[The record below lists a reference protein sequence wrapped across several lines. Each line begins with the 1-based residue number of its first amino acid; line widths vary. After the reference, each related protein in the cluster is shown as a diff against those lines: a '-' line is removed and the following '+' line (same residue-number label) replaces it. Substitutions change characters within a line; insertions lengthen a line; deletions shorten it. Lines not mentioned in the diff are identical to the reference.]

1 MSQERLDVLKEQIAV
16 VEQRLKLAADGLGR
30 AKDDLAD
37 LDKQFQAYKA
47 EVVTSGSRASPAKVD
62 VAIQQLKRENV
73 IYEAGLSAVI
83 RDLDGLGP
91 AQEA

>member
-1 MSQERLDVLKEQIAV
+1 MFPV
-16 VEQRLKLAADGLGR
+16 
-30 AKDDLAD
+30 
-37 LDKQFQAYKA
+37 
-47 EVVTSGSRASPAKVD
+47 GSPSPAKVD
-62 VAIQQLKRENV
+62 VAIQQLKREKV